1 MAPPAADG
9 RVPHVMSRSLA
20 SVTIDPSET
29 VSVQRRPS
37 SFNDEVA
44 RQFRVAADLLETQ
57 RADPFRVAAYRRA
70 ASAVETMTVSV
81 ADIYRRQG
89 VAGLVEVPTIGRT
102 LAVAIADLVERGRWR
117 WLERLR
123 GELDPESLL
132 ATVAGIG
139 PGLAARIHQELGIET
154 LEDLE
159 VAAHDGR
166 LARVDGFGPKRVQ
179 SVIDSLAGRLR
190 QGRSAGASAGVAAWQ
205 PSTEELLDVDR
216 EYRDRASADALPT
229 IAPLRFNPTHEDWLP
244 VLHTTRV
251 DRHYTAMFSN
261 TARAHQLGHT
271 HDWVVIYADDAN
283 DGQWTVV
290 TETRGPRAGMRV
302 VRGREA
308 AVRG

>member
-1 MAPPAADG
+1 
-9 RVPHVMSRSLA
+9 MSGSLA
-20 SVTIDPSET
+20 LVIIDPSEP
-29 VSVQRRPS
+29 VSVRRRSS

-44 RQFRVAADLLETQ
+44 RQFRVAADLLEAQ

-102 LAVAIADLVERGRWR
+102 LAMAIADLVERGRWR
-117 WLERLR
+117 WLERLQ

-190 QGRSAGASAGVAAWQ
+190 RGRSAGASAGAAAWQ

-216 EYRDRASADALPT
+216 EYRDRASAGALPT

-244 VLHTTRV
+244 ILHTARD

-261 TARAHQLGHT
+261 TARAHELGRT
-271 HDWVVIYADDAN
+271 DDWVVIYAEGPS

-302 VRGREA
+302 IRGREA
-308 AVRG
+308 DVRG

>member
-1 MAPPAADG
+1 
-9 RVPHVMSRSLA
+9 MSGSLGLVIIDLSEPESVRRRS
-20 SVTIDPSET
+20 
-29 VSVQRRPS
+29 S

-70 ASAVETMTVSV
+70 ASAVEAMTVSV

-117 WLERLR
+117 WLERLQ

-190 QGRSAGASAGVAAWQ
+190 RGRSAGVSAGAAAWQ

-216 EYRDRASADALPT
+216 EYRDRASAGALPT

-244 VLHTTRV
+244 ILHTARGN
-251 DRHYTAMFSN
+251 RHYTAMFSN
-261 TARAHQLGHT
+261 TARAHELGRT
-271 HDWVVIYADDAN
+271 DDWVVIYAEEPG

-308 AVRG
+308 VVRG